1 MENQCQ
7 PLQLHNG
14 KIQRQKDQSKYNER
28 NGEGY
33 KVIFHGIPRYRN
45 QMKNRT
51 RASKTATNIAG
62 PSQGYFSCSDASV
75 FILTRL
81 VTNTQARQSPDRPP
95 KYSKNVEIQNQA
107 NHHHVNQHA

>member
-1 MENQCQ
+1 D
-7 PLQLHNG
+7 G
-14 KIQRQKDQSKYNER
+14 KIQCQKSQSEYYER

-51 RASKTATNIAG
+51 RANKTTTNIAG

-81 VTNTQARQSPDRPP
+81 VTNTQARQTPDRPP